1 MPCHVCVRML
11 GCCRDADGSSRP
23 DCRVVCRAWR
33 HATHHDTRPDCP
45 WWSSALDKSAQRS
58 RGALFH
64 PTGLPRHP
72 CVLLSRSRC
81 RSAPHGAS
89 PCAAR
94 AQQPDSCLSWP
105 HVALAGPLT
114 ACIGTSPLQRQE
126 NPSAPARRLQS
137 PGGVARAP
145 LRPSNL
151 QDGTGAPLAAKG
163 RGDAEG
169 GQATRPA
176 QPPAAAL
183 APAPTP
189 APTPC
194 PDKRWTLADFEVGKP
209 LGRGKFGNVYLA
221 REKHSQYLVALKV
234 LFKARSEPPA
244 AARPHV
250 LDGVATSHTVALAG
264 AALRV
269 WFPRADALVPGL
281 HAAPRTEPTAAEQRG
296 APAAPGD

>member
-1 MPCHVCVRML
+1 MCSPTEAHSTAGWVGASCPPRMRQRRVGGWGDAYPPPPLRTARTVRK
-11 GCCRDADGSSRP
+11 GPR
-23 DCRVVCRAWR
+23 
-33 HATHHDTRPDCP
+33 
-45 WWSSALDKSAQRS
+45 
-58 RGALFH
+58 
-64 PTGLPRHP
+64 LPRHP
-72 CVLLSRSRC
+72 CVLSVAEPVSQRAPWCVPLRC
-81 RSAPHGAS
+81 ARPATRLV
-89 PCAAR
+89 CLLAAR
-94 AQQPDSCLSWP
+94 RS
-105 HVALAGPLT
+105 GRPLT

-137 PGGVARAP
+137 PGGVPRAP

-169 GQATRPA
+169 WQATRPT

-189 APTPC
+189 APPPC

-281 HAAPRTEPTAAEQRG
+281 HAALCTEPTAAEQRG